1 MLFILTFGP
10 TIFVNAPVSTVALS
24 QCWHSFTLTFGGCL
38 LFTVYTGTHYSSS
51 DDSVSLALETGC
63 AAFLPVGFVF
73 LCRGPCRFISCRIV
87 RLRCSGLANFGE
99 MISLAT
105 FLTCFALRWTL
116 AAVHEDMCHHNSGMS
131 VTSCA
136 LSECLLVFGF
146 EIQCPEL
153 DTSFVE
159 HGDRR
164 LILPLNLLTNSC
176 RCSRCYYLLFNL
188 EFNIRKRTRFSAV

>member
-10 TIFVNAPVSTVALS
+10 TIFVNAPVSTVALN

-63 AAFLPVGFVF
+63 
-73 LCRGPCRFISCRIV
+73 
-87 RLRCSGLANFGE
+87 LACENGE

-116 AAVHEDMCHHNSGMS
+116 AAVHEDMCHHNCGMS